1 VTTLVVGAPFVKT
14 KTQQVPPVPV
24 ALRSETGYSAIL
36 VRVSVKQ
43 DGRIQDVVAL
53 SPRLIVSTMT
63 RATWNVMVGLEP
75 AASDDLYMHNK
86 INGGKRI
93 AAPTRRLLYLV
104 DHDATVHNSSLPS
117 L

>member
-1 VTTLVVGAPFVKT
+1 
-14 KTQQVPPVPV
+14 
-24 ALRSETGYSAIL
+24 
-36 VRVSVKQ
+36 
-43 DGRIQDVVAL
+43 
-53 SPRLIVSTMT
+53 
-63 RATWNVMVGLEP
+63 MVGLEP
-75 AASDDLYMHNK
+75 AASNDLYMHNK